1 MSLAI
6 NWSCESLYNGFELW
20 TSSLPRKTCKQR
32 VSRGWTLWFV
42 STAWHHWLGWTRPCP
57 PTWVAKIN
65 ERVFHQR
72 VVPTWDSIYF
82 FDLNGILKTYNHH
95 SSIAAMDYTC
105 WCALGRQG
113 ALFCM
118 QHLGPNSYTNNLL
131 SLDHHH
137 RLQGHCKGS
146 NIECADKTLS
156 GMWIHLADL
165 TSIKKRNHSLVF
177 TFISLK
183 SFWIVLNWG
192 LQTHPQQIK
201 MTSKQ
206 IRARGLFKLNM
217 AATKSASPWTPS
229 NTAL

>member
-1 MSLAI
+1 MVLNCELRPFQEKHANKGSPGGEPFD
-6 NWSCESLYNGFELW
+6 SCQRRGTIDSDELGRVHQPELQRSMNGSSTKELYL
-20 TSSLPRKTCKQR
+20 
-32 VSRGWTLWFV
+32 
-42 STAWHHWLGWTRPCP
+42 LG
-57 PTWVAKIN
+57 IQ
-65 ERVFHQR
+65 F
-72 VVPTWDSIYF
+72 IF
-82 FDLNGILKTYNHH
+82 FDLNGILNPYNHH

-156 GMWIHLADL
+156 GMWIHLADP
-165 TSIKKRNHSLVF
+165 TSIKKGNHSLVF

-192 LQTHPQQIK
+192 LQTHPQQKK

-217 AATKSASPWTPS
+217 AATKSASP
-229 NTAL
+229 